1 MSRRNNKGI
10 GSLHQQHHQN
20 NDAYRSLGNSINA
33 QQLQSIHHQIS
44 TFKQYLT
51 DFSKNHRKD
60 IESNVQFRNR
70 FTEMCSTIDVDPLN
84 ISRGS
89 LFSNLTGFSDFYLSL
104 AVQLVDMCVSTA
116 TLTGGLV
123 RVEDILNALS
133 LKRKTQ
139 ITLSDL
145 QKSIKVLAPLHDN
158 RHQYEIIPVNQI
170 LYMRSQPKELN
181 NDMLSLLS
189 LAHSNHGW
197 IDQSLVQNAQSWTV
211 ERVRNSLRQAVMDD
225 GILWID
231 NQAPQSRYYFPS
243 LFQDIV
249 QSLV

>member
-20 NDAYRSLGNSINA
+20 NDAYRSLGNIINA

-104 AVQLVDMCVSTA
+104 AVQLVD
-116 TLTGGLV
+116 
-123 RVEDILNALS
+123 I
-133 LKRKTQ
+133 
-139 ITLSDL
+139 DL

>member
-20 NDAYRSLGNSINA
+20 NDAYRSLGNNINA

-104 AVQLVDMCVSTA
+104 AVQLVD
-116 TLTGGLV
+116 
-123 RVEDILNALS
+123 I
-133 LKRKTQ
+133 
-139 ITLSDL
+139 DL

>member
-104 AVQLVDMCVSTA
+104 AVQLVD
-116 TLTGGLV
+116 
-123 RVEDILNALS
+123 I
-133 LKRKTQ
+133 
-139 ITLSDL
+139 DL